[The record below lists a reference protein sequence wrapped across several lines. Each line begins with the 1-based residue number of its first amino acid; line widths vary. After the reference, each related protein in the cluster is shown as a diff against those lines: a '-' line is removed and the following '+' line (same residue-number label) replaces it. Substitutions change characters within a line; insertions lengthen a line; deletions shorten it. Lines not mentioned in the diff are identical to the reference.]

1 MILRYACLPPEP
13 RTRSAAGEDQSF
25 LDTPSYYL
33 PSSHPHYTPSSS
45 LPPPSPLSRISSNT
59 SNNNTSSNTDY
70 PYPTSA
76 SLNPHRTSPAHH
88 FYRTLMDQKRSFA
101 LVSKLWNAYSQPAL
115 YEWVWLSNKRQAKAL
130 ALTILCQVAGCGLGP
145 RCPSSPVR
153 YPPVFRHPVTHPS
166 IQRLLRSIFHLPSLV
181 LFIVLFRSV
190 PISVPFVLGPRLASF
205 RIAVVV
211 VLDVGW
217 VMMSLLILRG
227 SRLNLAAAA
236 YRIPQT
242 LYHVPSIM
250 ELWKL

>member
-1 MILRYACLPPEP
+1 MDSSVFTFTQLSPPSPFSSLDKKQSSPLARWKRLVKQVVRTTTPRINIIDILDEARPGRPLPNLPPELWIMILRYACLPPEP

-59 SNNNTSSNTDY
+59 SDNNTSSNTDY

-130 ALTILCQVAGCGLGP
+130 ALTILCQV
-145 RCPSSPVR
+145 
-153 YPPVFRHPVTHPS
+153 
-166 IQRLLRSIFHLPSLV
+166 
-181 LFIVLFRSV
+181 
-190 PISVPFVLGPRLASF
+190 
-205 RIAVVV
+205 
-211 VLDVGW
+211 VG
-217 VMMSLLILRG
+217 V
-227 SRLNLAAAA
+227 
-236 YRIPQT
+236 Q
-242 LYHVPSIM
+242 
-250 ELWKL
+250 